1 MNGTELKTLRQS
13 LFLSVAE
20 CAALHQVQE
29 RVYRY
34 WEKGEWA
41 IPDDVAARMLNL
53 DEYADSIA
61 QAETGLARRLRMF
74 HDGPPCAVLV
84 RFASDA
90 DLWAMESSAARVP
103 AAVHAAGIDRTRRAL
118 TAEGY
123 AVRVVTLDRAAYT
136 EYRAGPGFTDT
147 PENRTRWARTMTD
160 PPTRAKK
167 SAHPSGEEN
176 LTQASGE

>member
-1 MNGTELKTLRQS
+1 MNATELKTLRQS

-20 CAALHQVQE
+20 SAALHQVQE

-34 WEKGEWA
+34 WEAGEWA
-41 IPDDVAARMLNL
+41 VPDDVAARMHSL
-53 DEYADSIA
+53 DEYADSIV
-61 QAETGLARRLRMF
+61 QGETGLARRLRMF
-74 HDGPPCAVLV
+74 QVGPPCAVLV

-103 AAVHAAGIDRTRRAL
+103 AAVHAAGIDRTRRAM
-118 TAEGY
+118 AADGY

-167 SAHPSGEEN
+167 SA
-176 LTQASGE
+176 QASGEEKTV